1 MLRDQA
7 QPAFAGL
14 DLLYASALTQAAM
27 VREGSISSE
36 ALVALAIQRAKD
48 TTTDINCIAVPRY
61 ERALEDARHIDVEI
75 ARRADPG
82 PLCGVPVTVKDGIAT
97 VGDRQ
102 TFGSLS
108 MVDVIAERD
117 DVVWARLKATGAVL
131 IGKTATPE
139 FYHEVT
145 THSALHGVTRNPW
158 SLELTP
164 GGSSGGAAAALAA
177 GIGSVAVGSDGGG
190 SLRCPAACTGTL
202 ALKPTVGRI
211 PHESFPDTFG
221 NYSSMGPM
229 AHCVE
234 DLVAMYAI
242 MSGPTDADALS
253 SLARVADG
261 SRCSGNL
268 EGTRIGWLANPGGYL
283 VETEISDRC
292 SAVLGVLERAGASL
306 QPDLEPGLLDG
317 AHAIY
322 RVIGAVGHA
331 GRLRQLGASARP
343 MWVETFRDIV
353 DLGMSFS
360 AADLAQAQEARTALF
375 RRVQHAFRHV
385 DVIATPSLTRS
396 PGPAAAQCPVH
407 GEDYAAW
414 AAALYPFNLTGH
426 PAISVP
432 CGFTSE
438 GLPVGIQ
445 FVARWHDEERLF
457 DLAAAV
463 QAASLGWTERPSL

>member
-1 MLRDQA
+1 MA
-7 QPAFAGL
+7 ESAVAGS
-14 DLLYASALTQAAM
+14 DLLYVSALTQAAM
-27 VREGSISSE
+27 VREGRISCE

-48 TTTDINCIAVPRY
+48 TAIDLNTIAVPRY
-61 ERALEDARHIDVEI
+61 ERALEEARSVDSAL
-75 ARRADPG
+75 ARGEDSG
-82 PLCGVPVTVKDGIAT
+82 LLCGVPVTVKDGIAT
-97 VGDRQ
+97 AGDRQ
-102 TFGSLS
+102 TLGSLS
-108 MVDVIAERD
+108 MVNVIAERD
-117 DVVWARLKATGAVL
+117 DIVFARLKAAGVVL

-158 SLELTP
+158 SLDRTP

-177 GIGSVAVGSDGGG
+177 GIGSLAVGSDGGG

-229 AHCVE
+229 ARSIE
-234 DLVAMYAI
+234 DLAAMFAI
-242 MSGPTDADALS
+242 MSGPTDRDAF
-253 SLARVADG
+253 SLLTNGPDRNRDLDGDLKGIRV
-261 SRCSGNL
+261 
-268 EGTRIGWLANPGGYL
+268 GWLSKPGGYP
-283 VETEISDRC
+283 VEAEIGDLCRV
-292 SAVLGVLERAGASL
+292 ALGVLERAGASL
-306 QPDLEPGLLDG
+306 RQDLDPGLLDG
-317 AHAIY
+317 AYAIY

-343 MWVETFRDIV
+343 MWGETFRDIV

-385 DVIATPSLTRS
+385 DVIAMPSLTRS
-396 PGPAAAQCPVH
+396 PGPADAPCPVH

-432 CGFTSE
+432 CGFTSH
-438 GLPVGIQ
+438 GLPVGVQ
-445 FVARWHDEERLF
+445 FVARWHEEEHLF
-457 DLAAAV
+457 DLAKTLQDALPSWA
-463 QAASLGWTERPSL
+463 ERPNL

>member
-1 MLRDQA
+1 MLRDIA
-7 QPAFAGL
+7 EPAIAGT
-14 DLLYASALTQAAM
+14 DLLYVSALTQAAM
-27 VREGSISSE
+27 VREGRISSE
-36 ALVALAIQRAKD
+36 ALVALTIQRAKD
-48 TTTDINCIAVPRY
+48 TATDLNCIAVPRY
-61 ERALEDARHIDVEI
+61 ERALEEARSVDSAL
-75 ARRADPG
+75 ARGEDPG
-82 PLCGVPVTVKDGIAT
+82 LLCGVPVTVKDGIAT
-97 VGDRQ
+97 AGDQQ
-102 TFGSLS
+102 TLGSLS
-108 MVDVIAERD
+108 MVDVIAQRD
-117 DVVWARLKATGAVL
+117 DIVWARLKAAGAVL

-158 SLELTP
+158 SFNHTP

-177 GIGSVAVGSDGGG
+177 GIGSIAIGSDGGG

-202 ALKPTVGRI
+202 ALKPTVGRV

-229 AHCVE
+229 ARSVE
-234 DLVAMYAI
+234 DLAAMFSI
-242 MSGPTDADALS
+242 MSGPNDRDALS
-253 SLARVADG
+253 LLTGDAVGSLGGDLVT
-261 SRCSGNL
+261 S
-268 EGTRIGWLANPGGYL
+268 RIGWLANPGGYHA
-283 VETEISDRC
+283 EAEISDRC
-292 SAVLGVLERAGASL
+292 ITALGVLERAGENL
-306 QPDLEPGLLDG
+306 RRDLEPELLHG

-331 GRLRQLGASARP
+331 GRLRQLGASARS
-343 MWVETFRDIV
+343 MWGETFRDIV

-375 RRVQHAFRHV
+375 RRVQQAFRHV
-385 DVIATPSLTRS
+385 DVIAMPSLTRS
-396 PGPAAAQCPVH
+396 PGPADAPCPVH

-438 GLPVGIQ
+438 GIPVGIQ
-445 FVARWHDEERLF
+445 FVARWHEEERLF
-457 DLAAAV
+457 DVARIL
-463 QAASLGWTERPSL
+463 QAALPSWKERPKL

>member
-14 DLLYASALTQAAM
+14 HLLYASALTQAAM

-48 TTTDINCIAVPRY
+48 TATDLNCIAVPRY
-61 ERALEDARHIDVEI
+61 ERALEEARSVDWAL
-75 ARRADPG
+75 ARGEDPG
-82 PLCGVPVTVKDGIAT
+82 LLCGVPVTVKDGIAT
-97 VGDRQ
+97 AGDRQ
-102 TFGSLS
+102 TLGSLS
-108 MVDVIAERD
+108 MMDVVAERD
-117 DVVWARLKATGAVL
+117 DIVWARLKAAGAVL

-158 SLELTP
+158 SLNHTP

-177 GIGSVAVGSDGGG
+177 GIGSIAVGSDGGG

-229 AHCVE
+229 ARSVE
-234 DLVAMYAI
+234 DLAAMFSI
-242 MSGPTDADALS
+242 MSGPNDRDALS
-253 SLARVADG
+253 LLTGEAVGSLGDDLV
-261 SRCSGNL
+261 
-268 EGTRIGWLANPGGYL
+268 GTKIGWLANPGGYPVDAEL
-283 VETEISDRC
+283 IDCC
-292 SAVLGVLERAGASL
+292 SAAVGILERAGESL
-306 QPDLEPGLLDG
+306 RRDLEPGLLDG

-331 GRLRQLGASARP
+331 GRLRQLGASARS
-343 MWVETFRDIV
+343 MWGETFMDIV

-360 AADLAQAQEARTALF
+360 AADLAQAQEARTELF

-385 DVIATPSLTRS
+385 DVIAMPSLTRP
-396 PGPAAAQCPVH
+396 PGPADAPCPVH
-407 GEDYAAW
+407 GKDYAAW

-432 CGFTSE
+432 CGFTSG

-445 FVARWHDEERLF
+445 FVSRWHEEGRLF
-457 DLAAAV
+457 DLARILQGA
-463 QAASLGWTERPSL
+463 LPRWEERPKL

>member
-1 MLRDQA
+1 MLRNVA
-7 QPAFAGL
+7 ESAVAGA

-27 VREGSISSE
+27 VHEGRISSE
-36 ALVALAIQRAKD
+36 ALVGLAIQRAKD
-48 TTTDINCIAVPRY
+48 TATDLNCIAIPRY
-61 ERALEDARHIDVEI
+61 ERGLEEARNVDVALARGE
-75 ARRADPG
+75 DPG
-82 PLCGVPVTVKDGIAT
+82 PLCGVPVTVKDGVAT
-97 VGDRQ
+97 AGDRQ
-102 TFGSLS
+102 TLGSFS
-108 MVDVIAERD
+108 MMDVIAERD
-117 DVVWARLKATGAVL
+117 DIVWARLKAAGAVL

-158 SLELTP
+158 SLDYTP

-177 GIGSVAVGSDGGG
+177 GIGSLALGSDGGG

-229 AHCVE
+229 ARSVE
-234 DLVAMYAI
+234 DLVAMYTI
-242 MSGPTDADALS
+242 MSGPTDTDALS
-253 SLARVADG
+253 LLTGVAG
-261 SRCSGNL
+261 GNRCTGDLN
-268 EGTRIGWLANPGGYL
+268 GIRIGWLANPGGYH
-283 VETEISDRC
+283 VEAEISDRC
-292 SAVLGVLERAGASL
+292 VTALGFLERAGASL
-306 QPDLEPGLLDG
+306 RRDIQPSLLDG

-322 RVIGAVGHA
+322 KVIGAVGHA
-331 GRLRQLGASARP
+331 GRLRQLGGSARS

-360 AADLAQAQEARTALF
+360 AADLAQAQERRTALF

-385 DVIATPSLTRS
+385 DVIAMPSLTRS
-396 PGPAAAQCPVH
+396 PGPADAPCPVH

-432 CGFTSE
+432 CGFTSD

-445 FVARWHDEERLF
+445 FVARWHEEEHLF
-457 DLAAAV
+457 DLATTLQDA
-463 QAASLGWTERPSL
+463 LPGWTERPNL